1 MQRQRWFCISLIT
14 LLVSHRQQVE
24 NITPIRIL
32 HVKQFQNKF
41 KQKIIRKQYSV
52 SEIELSEVRD
62 NFPEQHSQYLILSKN
77 NKTRLASSVIFSNIS
92 LNVEMD
98 SF

>member
-1 MQRQRWFCISLIT
+1 MLETQLPLLAIT
-14 LLVSHRQQVE
+14 V
-24 NITPIRIL
+24 L

-52 SEIELSEVRD
+52 SEIELSEVRE
-62 NFPEQHSQYLILSKN
+62 NHPEQRSQYLILSKN
-77 NKTRLASSVIFSNIS
+77 NKTRLASSTIFSNMS

-98 SF
+98 SL